1 MIRCYDVACRLGCF
15 QYDLAYADFKDL
27 LRGIFSDKLLHLKL
41 LAIHN
46 MMDIKE
52 YVTLR
57 FTNFFIQNRNEVEQK
72 VNLLRMLM

>member
-1 MIRCYDVACRLGCF
+1 MICCYDVACRLGCF

-27 LRGIFSDKLLHLKL
+27 LRGIVSDKVLHLKL

-72 VNLLRMLM
+72 VNLLHMLM